1 MYVNTPDDMPV
12 IYEARPVAHDAVV
25 MEKSPVSKFLVD
37 EVYDGDVVIKHYG
50 TDVGILL
57 SQDRLSREL
66 GPVLDSIVSNVRSGD
81 LSDKYAGLSD
91 DDLIRTV
98 KSRYIQ
104 APCEVRD
111 WSAYLM
117 SELDALEVFP
127 TEPTSEPA
135 SEPTSEPASEPSSE
149 PLTE

>member
-1 MYVNTPDDMPV
+1 MRMYVNTPDDMPV
-12 IYEARPVAHDAVV
+12 VYVPTPVSPNAIV
-25 MEKSPVSKFLVD
+25 MEKSPVSNFLVD
-37 EVYDGDVVIKHYG
+37 EIYDGDEIIKHYG
-50 TDVGILL
+50 TDIGLLL

-66 GPVLDSIVSNVRSGD
+66 APVLDSIVSGVRSGD

-104 APCEVRD
+104 APSEVRD

-117 SELDALEVFP
+117 SELDALEVVSTDSSDSPDFP
-127 TEPTSEPA
+127 EQSSTE
-135 SEPTSEPASEPSSE
+135 
-149 PLTE
+149 

>member
-12 IYEARPVAHDAVV
+12 VFVPCPVSHDAVV

-50 TDVGILL
+50 TDIGILL

-66 GPVLDSIVSNVRSGD
+66 GPILDSIVSNVRSGD

-111 WSAYLM
+111 WSSYLM
-117 SELDALEVFP
+117 SELEALEVIP
-127 TEPTSEPA
+127 TES
-135 SEPTSEPASEPSSE
+135 ASEPSSE
-149 PLTE
+149 SASESSTESSIK

>member
-1 MYVNTPDDMPV
+1 MRMYVNTPDDMPV
-12 IYEARPVAHDAVV
+12 VYSPRPTSSGSVV

-37 EVYDGDVVIKHYG
+37 EVYDGDLVIRHYG

-66 GPVLDSIVSNVRSGD
+66 GPVLDSIVSTVRSGD

-111 WSAYLM
+111 WSAYLV
-117 SELDALEVFP
+117 SELQALEVVP
-127 TEPTSEPA
+127 TESASEPA
-135 SEPTSEPASEPSSE
+135 SESVSELST
-149 PLTE
+149 TE